1 VAITVGGQP
10 LGASDLQLIRRV
22 DVSEAMYAQTQV
34 TVIAASHVDNMI
46 VNRGPLGLAEL
57 TEIQG
62 LNPTMLSRVV
72 GRLDSSVWSGSGA
85 IRTITAL
92 PGSRSPPTGRGLAAH
107 LGGAN
112 RGHLRMRGVPSRRAG
127 GCPGRHAARAGKPL
141 RGPACGAPERP
152 VSRVTR
158 SRKAATIVGELPPS
172 RTLLLLRQCCK
183 VAVHEL
189 DCDCGFADRGCN
201 SLDRPMT
208 GVTGYENPRLA
219 RLE

>member
-1 VAITVGGQP
+1 MAITVGGQP

-34 TVIAASHVDNMI
+34 AVVAASDVDNMI

-57 TEIQG
+57 TEIEG

-127 GCPGRHAARAGKPL
+127 GCPGRPRCPRWEASPRACVRRSGAAGKPSH
-141 RGPACGAPERP
+141 R
-152 VSRVTR
+152 VSE
-158 SRKAATIVGELPPS
+158 SSDDSG
-172 RTLLLLRQCCK
+172 
-183 VAVHEL
+183 
-189 DCDCGFADRGCN
+189 
-201 SLDRPMT
+201 
-208 GVTGYENPRLA
+208 
-219 RLE
+219 